1 MIIIFNAKTAVDTV
15 FPYLNFF
22 TSTYKWD
29 LQDTNSSIINE
40 TDSQNLAQIYSTDTR
55 WIEIQWSNDFEVA
68 NRVAPSY
75 SMQRSNPQ
83 GPAAADHYLN
93 EFPKPMVKT

>member
-1 MIIIFNAKTAVDTV
+1 MQLAPFLFN
-15 FPYLNFF
+15 
-22 TSTYKWD
+22 SIS
-29 LQDTNSSIINE
+29 LQAHTNEICKILTNSSIINE
-40 TDSQNLAQIYSTDTR
+40 TDSQNLEQIYSMDTR
-55 WIEIQWSNDFEVA
+55 RIEIQWSNDFEVA

-93 EFPKPMVKT
+93 EFSKPMVKT

>member
-1 MIIIFNAKTAVDTV
+1 MQLAPFLFN
-15 FPYLNFF
+15 
-22 TSTYKWD
+22 SIS
-29 LQDTNSSIINE
+29 LQAHTNEICKILTNSSIINE
-40 TDSQNLAQIYSTDTR
+40 TDSQNLEQIYSMDTR
-55 WIEIQWSNDFEVA
+55 RIEIQWSNDFEVA

>member
-1 MIIIFNAKTAVDTV
+1 MQLAPFLFN
-15 FPYLNFF
+15 
-22 TSTYKWD
+22 SIS
-29 LQDTNSSIINE
+29 LQAHTNEICKILTNSSIINE

-55 WIEIQWSNDFEVA
+55 RIEIQWSNDFEVA

>member
-1 MIIIFNAKTAVDTV
+1 MQLAPFLFN
-15 FPYLNFF
+15 
-22 TSTYKWD
+22 SIS
-29 LQDTNSSIINE
+29 LQARTNEICKILTNSSIINE
-40 TDSQNLAQIYSTDTR
+40 TDSQNLEQIYSMDTR
-55 WIEIQWSNDFEVA
+55 RIEIQWSNDFEVA

>member
-1 MIIIFNAKTAVDTV
+1 MQKIQ
-15 FPYLNFF
+15 
-22 TSTYKWD
+22 STIYFLISIS
-29 LQDTNSSIINE
+29 LQAHTNEICKILTNSSIINDS
-40 TDSQNLAQIYSTDTR
+40 DSQNLVQIYSMDTR
-55 WIEIQWSNDFEVA
+55 RIEIQWSNDFEVA